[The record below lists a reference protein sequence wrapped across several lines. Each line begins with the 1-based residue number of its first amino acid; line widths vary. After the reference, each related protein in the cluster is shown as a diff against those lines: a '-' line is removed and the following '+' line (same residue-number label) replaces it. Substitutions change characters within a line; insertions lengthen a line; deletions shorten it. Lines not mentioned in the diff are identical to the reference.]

1 MLDREGVKAEILKAL
16 EKVVD
21 PELGVDI
28 VNLGLVYGV
37 DVDEEK
43 GEAVVR
49 MTMTSPACP
58 VAGKILQDAQQ
69 ALEKV
74 ESIPS
79 IRIELVW
86 DPPWSPE
93 RISKKGRLLLGLE

>member
-1 MLDREGVKAEILKAL
+1 MTEEEIRSEILKAL

-21 PELGVDI
+21 PELGIDI

-58 VAGKILQDAQQ
+58 VAGKILEDAKK
-69 ALEKV
+69 ALEGV
-74 ESIPS
+74 ESIEN

-93 RISKKGRLLLGLE
+93 RITKKGRLLLGLE